1 VRSLR
6 RIVPALLA
14 IGSMAAVTVPAS
26 AEQAPQ
32 AAQAAPPLRE
42 DPCRPAAAGD
52 DAGIDRMRRGVQNR
66 VCGAARWF
74 DGLFGDA
81 REHTDAYGSSYGR
94 LGAALNWDELDD
106 TELQGRFRARLALPA
121 LGERVNA
128 EIGRDDRETFVDDSY
143 DDAAF
148 LPGSFSD
155 DRYAQ
160 WHAGLNFLARSRAR
174 SVFDVGV
181 GLELD
186 TPLNPYVRARLRHF
200 AVPSEQLLVTL
211 RGTAFWE
218 NEQGVGLTLGA
229 DADWSIDERRLLRF
243 AHTATLSEITE
254 GVRWRSRL
262 SLYQA
267 LDARSA
273 LRYEAS
279 FQGQTDGVQPDYRGL
294 RLTYRRSVWREWLF
308 LELSGRVF
316 SADDRDPARRCRGCV
331 GTSIGFEVLFGDK
344 YDRWLGT
351 AAGDDADE
359 ADPGSGR

>member
-1 VRSLR
+1 LR
-6 RIVPALLA
+6 RFVLPLLA
-14 IGSMAAVTVPAS
+14 VGSLCGMPLPAAARQT
-26 AEQAPQ
+26 EQ
-32 AAQAAPPLRE
+32 PLRE
-42 DPCRPAAAGD
+42 DPCRPAAAAH
-52 DAGIDRMRRGVQNR
+52 DARIDRLRRGVRDR

-81 REHTDAYGSSYGR
+81 REHADAYGNSYGR
-94 LGAALNWDELDD
+94 LGLALNWDELDETD
-106 TELQGRFRARLALPA
+106 LQGRFRARLALPA
-121 LGERVNA
+121 LGERFNA

-160 WHAGLNFLARSRAR
+160 WRAGVNFLAQARAR

-186 TPLNPYVRARLRHF
+186 TPLNPYVRARLRYF
-200 AVPSEQLLVTL
+200 AVPNDQLLVTL
-211 RGTAFWE
+211 RGTGFWE
-218 NEQGVGLTLGA
+218 DAQGVGLTLGA
-229 DADWSIDERRLLRF
+229 DADWSLDDRLLLRF
-243 AHTATLSEITE
+243 AQTATASQITE

-267 LDARSA
+267 LDERSA

-279 FQGQTDGVQPDYRGL
+279 IQGQTDGVHPDYRGL

-316 SADDRDPARRCRGCV
+316 SADDRDPSRRCSSCV
-331 GTSIGFEVLFGDK
+331 GASIGFEMLFGDK
-344 YDRWLGT
+344 YDRWLGA
-351 AAGDDADE
+351 AAGADAVTAE
-359 ADPGSGR
+359 PGDQR

>member
-1 VRSLR
+1 
-6 RIVPALLA
+6 
-14 IGSMAAVTVPAS
+14 
-26 AEQAPQ
+26 
-32 AAQAAPPLRE
+32 
-42 DPCRPAAAGD
+42 
-52 DAGIDRMRRGVQNR
+52 MRRGVQGR

-81 REHTDAYGSSYGR
+81 REHADAYGSSYGR

-121 LGERVNA
+121 LGERFNA

-160 WHAGLNFLARSRAR
+160 WHAGVNFLAHSRAS

-186 TPLNPYVRARLRHF
+186 TPLNPYVRARLRYF
-200 AVPSEQLLVTL
+200 AAPREQVLLTL
-211 RGTAFWE
+211 RGTGFWE
-218 NEQGVGLTLGA
+218 NEQGVGVTLGA
-229 DADWSIDERRLLRF
+229 DADWSLDDRLLLRF
-243 AHTATLSEITE
+243 AQTATLSEITE
-254 GVRWRSRL
+254 GVRWRSRV

-279 FQGQTDGVQPDYRGL
+279 IQGQTDGVQPDYRGL
-294 RLTYRRSVWREWLF
+294 RLTYRRSVLREWLF
-308 LELSGRVF
+308 LEVSGRVF
-316 SADDRDPARRCRGCV
+316 SADDHDPARRCSGCV
-331 GTSIGFEVLFGDK
+331 GASVGFEILFGDK

-351 AAGDDADE
+351 AAA
-359 ADPGSGR
+359 ADPVAAGPATDR

>member
-1 VRSLR
+1 MRSAR
-6 RIVPALLA
+6 RL
-14 IGSMAAVTVPAS
+14 VTVLLFVGALAGSPAPS
-26 AEQAPQ
+26 PARE
-32 AAQAAPPLRE
+32 AAQPPRA
-42 DPCRPAAAGD
+42 DPCRPAASVDEAP
-52 DAGIDRMRRGVQNR
+52 IDRMRRGVQDR

-81 REHTDAYGSSYGR
+81 REHADAYGSTYGR
-94 LGAALNWDELDD
+94 FGAAVNWDEVDD
-106 TELQGRFRARLALPA
+106 VELQGRFRARLPLPA
-121 LGERVNA
+121 LGERFNA
-128 EIGRDDRETFVDDSY
+128 EVGRDDREIFVDDSY

-160 WHAGLNFLARSRAR
+160 WHAGVNFLARSRAR
-174 SVFDVGV
+174 SVFDIGV

-186 TPLNPYVRARLRHF
+186 TPLNSYVRARLRYF
-200 AVPSEQLLVTL
+200 AAPSARWLLTV
-211 RGTAFWE
+211 RGTGFWE

-229 DADWSIDERRLLRF
+229 DTDGSLSDKLLLRF
-243 AHTATLSEITE
+243 AQTATVSEVTE

-279 FQGQTDGVQPDYRGL
+279 VQGQTDGVQPDYRGL
-294 RLTYRRSVWREWLF
+294 RLTYRRSLLRDWLF

-316 SADDRDPARRCRGCV
+316 SADDRDPARRCSGCF
-331 GTSIGFEVLFGDK
+331 GASIGFEILFGDK
-344 YDRWLGT
+344 YDRWLAT
-351 AAGDDADE
+351 APGDE
-359 ADPGSGR
+359 AMTSDTGAGS